1 MKTDALPMFIRKIL
15 VFRRRSRVNFIL
27 SKVATA
33 DNMKIVDI
41 GCGIDGRS
49 FEDYIPHNWKITG
62 IDILSTERIHH
73 CHPNFIYIQQDA
85 QDLSCFKDKEFDL
98 AVSIGMLEHIIEESA
113 FNRIISEMK
122 RIAKQYIVVV
132 PNKYCWIEP
141 HYGIPFFPI
150 LPYSIKLA
158 LIKILNLSK
167 QRDVITK
174 DPDFIKKS
182 IKWLSNKEYKRV
194 FPDSRIYLLPTLE
207 TIAVVRKS
215 HL

>member
-1 MKTDALPMFIRKIL
+1 MKTDKFPLFIRKIL
-15 VFRRRSRVNFIL
+15 IFRRRSRVNFIL
-27 SKVATA
+27 SKVVTA

-49 FEDYIPHNWKITG
+49 FEDHIPHNWKITG
-62 IDILSTERIHH
+62 VDILSTEKIRHR
-73 CHPNFIYIQQDA
+73 HPNFVYMKQDA

-122 RIAKQYIVVV
+122 RVAKQYIVVV

-141 HYGIPFFPI
+141 HYGMPFFPI

-158 LIKILNLSK
+158 LIKTFNLSK
-167 QRDVITK
+167 QRDKVTK
-174 DPDFIKKS
+174 EPDLIKQT

-207 TIAVVRKS
+207 TIAIVRKC